1 MISGCT
7 VRDCLNQLDLETLM
21 EMQRCVGREYLPA
34 SFRQEWA
41 ATHASATAIAE
52 HSNHLDLTRNMGRVL
67 FAATY
72 FIANVAP
79 GTQPN
84 YYEYM
89 DGQMLDWYLA
99 PASDGSDE
107 LVQRCIVGVHGLLK
121 ALRRFESYSLKGW
134 VGHNV
139 EHLDR
144 AQIYLRISLLD
155 EVLDK
160 TRQLGASDIDDPVS
174 LSDPL
179 ESFAASRS
187 RVSALIHLSGVPLT
201 QSHDEVLFVRVL
213 QASELCFLGIRVTVS
228 LAIQA
233 ILSESPRQAVQ
244 KLQMATWFAGLLRD
258 LLRVLRTMPVAHFA
272 DFRALTGKASALQS
286 VGFHL
291 MDTLLHGLNTEKLE
305 HFRRIE
311 HFKPVLSFCDK
322 GFVSLKQA
330 MLSTDERQAK
340 WREVW
345 TTCRQLDKDLLTWRG
360 LHLGFAKRYIPHG
373 APGTGGTPGANYLL
387 QHLFRGVFAD
397 HQPDWDS
404 VYEMFPEV
412 VWLDHARDTGSVLIV
427 PQQPCSL

>member
-7 VRDCLNQLDLETLM
+7 VRDCLNQLDLEALM

-34 SFRQEWA
+34 SFRKEWA
-41 ATHASATAIAE
+41 ATHVSATGIAE
-52 HSNHLDLTRNMGRVL
+52 HPNRSELTRNMGRVL

-72 FIANVAP
+72 FIGNVAA

-89 DGQMLDWYLA
+89 DGRMLDWYLA
-99 PASDGSDE
+99 PDSDGTDG
-107 LVQRCIVGVHGLLK
+107 LVQRSVAGIHALLK
-121 ALRRFESYSLKGW
+121 ALRRFESQSLKGL
-134 VGHNV
+134 VGHNL
-139 EHLDR
+139 EHFDR
-144 AQIYLRISLLD
+144 AQTYIRISLID

-160 TRQLGASDIDDPVS
+160 TRQLGASDIEDPVR
-174 LSDPL
+174 LGDGL

-228 LAIQA
+228 LAVAA
-233 ILSESPRQAVQ
+233 ILSESHRQAVQ
-244 KLQMATWFAGLLRD
+244 KLQIASRFAGLLRD

-330 MLSTDERQAK
+330 MLSTDDRQPK

-345 TTCRQLDKDLLTWRG
+345 STCRQLDKDLLTWRG

-373 APGTGGTPGANYLL
+373 APGTGGTTGAHYLT
-387 QHLFRGVFAD
+387 QHLFRGIFDD

-404 VYEMFPEV
+404 VHEMFPEV
-412 VWLDHARDTGSVLIV
+412 AWLDHAHDTRSVLIV
-427 PQQPCSL
+427 PSV